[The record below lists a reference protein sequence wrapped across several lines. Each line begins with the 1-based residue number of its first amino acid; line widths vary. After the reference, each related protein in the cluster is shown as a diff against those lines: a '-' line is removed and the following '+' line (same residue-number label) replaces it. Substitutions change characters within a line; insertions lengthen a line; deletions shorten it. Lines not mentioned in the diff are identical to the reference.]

1 MGAPGVSWDR
11 IGCAILAGGGWQEV
25 TESMS
30 KTKQGINNNNNK
42 SAFVRG
48 LPLSLSAKDVV
59 TQAARQGVTL
69 SIGQVYNIRST
80 AKKRSEKPTVPSITR
95 NRVRVEPLAVAGKE
109 EAVLRQMVAEVGLSR
124 ARQILREVEDTF
136 RVL

>member
-1 MGAPGVSWDR
+1 MGASCVSWDR
-11 IGCAILAGGGWQEV
+11 IGHAILAGGGWQEV
-25 TESMS
+25 TEAMA
-30 KTKQGINNNNNK
+30 KTKQGTNNNK
-42 SAFVRG
+42 SAFVRA

-80 AKKRSEKPTVPSITR
+80 AKKRSEKPTMPAVTR
-95 NRVRVEPLAVAGKE
+95 KREPLDLTGKE

-124 ARQILREVEDTF
+124 ARQILREVEDAF